1 MLPVDLPGDSTQFRF
16 ELLIFLYV
24 LTAWDGDLDENN
36 LVLQL
41 RVIIEESVEPLEFL
55 REAFDVIQSV
65 DANNYLDAFIMFFQ
79 DSNTLLDIRLLQCVD
94 ELIGVDADNKLVNAD
109 QPIFI
114 LDLVW
119 NFGACI
125 AVFLV
130 VLVGTS

>member
-1 MLPVDLPGDSTQFRF
+1 MLPVDLPGNSAQFRF

-24 LTAWDGDLDENN
+24 LAAWDSDLDEHN

-41 RVIIEESVEPLEFL
+41 RVIIEKSVEPLEFL
-55 REAFDVIQSV
+55 REAFDVVQSV

-79 DSNTLLDIRLLQCVD
+79 GSNTLLDISLLQCVG

-109 QPIFI
+109 KPIFI

-119 NFGACI
+119 NFDACI
-125 AVFLV
+125 PMV
-130 VLVGTS
+130 VLVDTS

>member
-1 MLPVDLPGDSTQFRF
+1 
-16 ELLIFLYV
+16 
-24 LTAWDGDLDENN
+24 
-36 LVLQL
+36 
-41 RVIIEESVEPLEFL
+41 
-55 REAFDVIQSV
+55 VIQSV

>member
-1 MLPVDLPGDSTQFRF
+1 MLPVDFPGDSTQFSF
-16 ELLIFLYV
+16 ELLVFLYV
-24 LTAWDGDLDENN
+24 FAAWDGDLDEHN

-65 DANNYLDAFIMFFQ
+65 NANNYLDAFIMFFQ
-79 DSNTLLDIRLLQCVD
+79 GSNTLLDIRLLQCVG
-94 ELIGVDADNKLVNAD
+94 ELIGVDTDNELVNAD

-125 AVFLV
+125 AVVALV
-130 VLVGTS
+130 DTS